1 MQLRLP
7 LAWLISRLWLT
18 NNEPPICILWPW
30 ILRQDLWPFAFQRKN
45 QYRQCAT
52 FSTALCICRRHC
64 AVYGR
69 KVGKI
74 ICCLRLP
81 QFAAQHI
88 EDTASRMGTLIRP
101 TNPDISDCGIKRE
114 VPNSG
119 VFLHSF
125 QKNAVTLISGCVK

>member
-81 QFAAQHI
+81 QFAAQQVYVQI
-88 EDTASRMGTLIRP
+88 VSSITFSGFFLKNR
-101 TNPDISDCGIKRE
+101 ISL
-114 VPNSG
+114 VTS
-119 VFLHSF
+119 VFAFLLKDFPGRRIAPKS
-125 QKNAVTLISGCVK
+125 

>member
-81 QFAAQHI
+81 QFAAQQFVI
-88 EDTASRMGTLIRP
+88 WKSRIKCVSESTAVCGLYATAKPFLLFISFASASVS
-101 TNPDISDCGIKRE
+101 DICDWPLS
-114 VPNSG
+114 SM
-119 VFLHSF
+119 SF
-125 QKNAVTLISGCVK
+125 

>member
-18 NNEPPICILWPW
+18 NNEPPICIMWPW

-81 QFAAQHI
+81 QFAAQQQVGVIISSCGLFACGFPYFESLKRSSFHQF
-88 EDTASRMGTLIRP
+88 TAASFLGVRII
-101 TNPDISDCGIKRE
+101 ISVIFNLSK
-114 VPNSG
+114 
-119 VFLHSF
+119 
-125 QKNAVTLISGCVK
+125 

>member
-18 NNEPPICILWPW
+18 NNEPPICIMWPW
-30 ILRQDLWPFAFQRKN
+30 ILRQDPWPFAFQRKN

-69 KVGKI
+69 KAGKI

-81 QFAAQHI
+81 QFAVQHHVLSSI
-88 EDTASRMGTLIRP
+88 LKFFENSEWKGGERPPRNDKCHLNKTRKGRIRSRLDTPS
-101 TNPDISDCGIKRE
+101 
-114 VPNSG
+114 
-119 VFLHSF
+119 
-125 QKNAVTLISGCVK
+125 